1 MQNWESVALQ
11 SLSSKFLRKVRE
23 TRSSW
28 SIQDSL
34 DILTLMVLELIWM
47 ALMFAS
53 GAIH

>member
-34 DILTLMVLELIWM
+34 DLLTLMVLELIWIG
-47 ALMFAS
+47 LLFAA
-53 GAIH
+53 GAIR